1 MGTKSELLRLPMFN
15 SKIWCDFD
23 PEKELKLKG
32 LVYADLIKFKE
43 GNTSMKDLRILSN
56 VFIDNSPHFLRY
68 GSKNEMRNDLIHLFK
83 NIKGLQPA

>member
-1 MGTKSELLRLPMFN
+1 MVPIMLN

-23 PEKELKLKG
+23 PDKELKLKG